1 METWVSL
8 EELWAERCVK
18 LRSILRLERPTN
30 LRKLCVRGCSVLE
43 ELEGVEHTAKRLDVS
58 K

>member
-1 METWVSL
+1 MGISGGVTGREI
-8 EELWAERCVK
+8 VK
-18 LRSILRLERPTN
+18 LRSIRRLERPTN